1 MADNQYL
8 YAVARIR
15 SKELGLLS
23 KSDIE
28 QLMGCKSEKECVNF
42 LADKGWGRTEHE
54 STEQMLAAER
64 EKTWELIGELV
75 EDMSVF
81 NTFLYSNDYH
91 NLKAAIKQVYTDYAQ
106 GAIYISH
113 GTIEPAVIVE
123 AIREKEFGSLPDYM
137 RACAQEAYQIMMQ
150 TGDSQ
155 LCDIIIDRAALDTIL
170 QKSKE
175 SGNDLLAAY
184 GELKVAA
191 ANINIIIRSIKT
203 GKDKAFMERAIAEC
217 ASLNKEELI
226 NAALEGIDAVY
237 DYLSS
242 TKYADAV
249 DAIKESPSAFERWC
263 DNLIIRHI
271 SPQKYN
277 PFTLSPLVAYIIA
290 RDNEIKTVRII
301 LSGKRNE
308 IPDSKV
314 RERLRDMYV

>member
-91 NLKAAIKQVYTDYAQ
+91 NLKAAIKQVYTDSAQ

-170 QKSKE
+170 QKSRE
-175 SGNDLLAAY
+175 SGNEVLAEY

-217 ASLNKEELI
+217 TSLNKEKLI

>member
-91 NLKAAIKQVYTDYAQ
+91 NLKAAIKQVYTDSAQ
-106 GAIYISH
+106 DAIYISH

>member
-1 MADNQYL
+1 MADKQYL

-15 SKELGLLS
+15 SKEMTLLG

-28 QLMGCKSEKECVNF
+28 QLMNCKNEKECMNF
-42 LADKGWGRTEHE
+42 LADKGWGRTDND
-54 STEQMLAAER
+54 TVEQMLAAER
-64 EKTWELIGELV
+64 EKTWDLIRELV

-81 NTFLYSNDYH
+81 NTFLYNNDFH
-91 NLKAAIKQVYTDYAQ
+91 NLKAAIKEVYTDSKLD
-106 GAIYISH
+106 GIYISQA
-113 GTIEPAVIVE
+113 TVEPEVICQ
-123 AIREKEFGSLPDYM
+123 AIKERDFSSLPEYM
-137 RACAQEAYQIMMQ
+137 RACAEEAYQVMMQ

-155 LCDIIIDRAALDTIL
+155 LCDCIIDRAALDTIL
-170 QKSKE
+170 KKAKE
-175 SGNDLLAAY
+175 SGNDVLAEY

-191 ANINIIIRSIKT
+191 ANINIAIRSIKT
-203 GKDKAFMERAIAEC
+203 GKDRDFMERAIAEC
-217 ASLNKEELI
+217 NSLSKQELI
-226 NAALEGIDAVY
+226 NAALEGYEAVY
-237 DYLSS
+237 AYLMS

-249 DAIKESPSAFERWC
+249 DAIKESSSAFERWC

-277 PFTLSPLVAYIIA
+277 PFTLSPLAAYILA

-308 IPDSKV
+308 IPDSSI

>member
-15 SKELGLLS
+15 SKELGLLG

-28 QLMGCKSEKECVNF
+28 QLMSCRSEKECMNF
-42 LADKGWGRTEHE
+42 LADKGWGRAEHE
-54 STEQMLAAER
+54 SSEQMLAAER

-91 NLKAAIKQVYTDYAQ
+91 NLKAAIKQVYTDSAHD
-106 GAIYISH
+106 AIYISH
-113 GTIEPAVIVE
+113 GTIEPAVVLD
-123 AIREKEFGSLPDYM
+123 AISKKEFEMLPEYM

-155 LCDIIIDRAALDTIL
+155 LCDLIIDRAALETIL
-170 QKSKE
+170 KKSKE
-175 SGNDLLAAY
+175 SGNEVLAEY
-184 GELKVAA
+184 GELKAAA
-191 ANINIIIRSIKT
+191 ANINIVIRSIKT
-203 GKDKAFMERAIAEC
+203 GKDRDFMEKAVAEC
-217 ASLNKEELI
+217 ASLNKNELI

-237 DYLSS
+237 EYLSS
-242 TKYADAV
+242 TKYAEAV

-263 DNLIIRHI
+263 DNLIIKHI

-308 IPDSKV
+308 IPDSKI

>member
-91 NLKAAIKQVYTDYAQ
+91 NLKAAIKQVYTDSAQ

-170 QKSKE
+170 QKSRE
-175 SGNDLLAAY
+175 SGNEVLAEY

-217 ASLNKEELI
+217 TSLNKEKLI

-242 TKYADAV
+242 TNYADAV